1 LPVSLAFRQRP
12 RQSAANEEIMAAGEA
27 GADGQLDEAYRR
39 LMADD
44 TIQFDLPAYVAPKPP
59 AWAKPVS
66 DLLNGLGPYMIY
78 LFWGAVI
85 IGALIIAVI
94 VFLEAKGIAW
104 RWPWQKA
111 RGETPAEA
119 EFRPDAAVA
128 QILIAE
134 ADALAARGKYDEAV
148 HLLLQRSVADIATR
162 LPDFLRPSLTAR
174 DIAGHRSLPAGA
186 RSAFA
191 EMARIVE
198 AALFA
203 RRPVGAG
210 GWNEARSAYERFAF
224 SGAWR

>member
-1 LPVSLAFRQRP
+1 LS
-12 RQSAANEEIMAAGEA
+12 RQSETSEESMAAGGAEGA
-27 GADGQLDEAYRR
+27 AADGRLDEAYRR

-59 AWAKPVS
+59 EWLKPAG
-66 DLLNGLGPYMIY
+66 DLLTRIGPYMIY

-85 IGALIIAVI
+85 IGAAIIAVLI
-94 VFLEAKGIAW
+94 FLEAKGIAW
-104 RWPWQKA
+104 RWPWQKPPGA
-111 RGETPAEA
+111 TEAEA
-119 EFRPDAAVA
+119 EFRPDAATA

-134 ADALAARGKYDEAV
+134 ADALAARGEYDEAV
-148 HLLLQRSVADIATR
+148 HLLLRRSVADIANR

-174 DIAGHRSLPAGA
+174 DIAAHRSLPAGA
-186 RSAFA
+186 RGAFG

-203 RRPVGAG
+203 RQPVGAR
-210 GWNEARSAYERFAF
+210 GWHEARGAYERFAF